1 MKSKSLLII
10 STIAM
15 LISLVAI
22 TISIIAFWS
31 SCKLEYDSGNAIMS
45 AFSIMVTILI
55 GAVTVLI
62 AWQVYNHY
70 VAKEEVRQMVE
81 EETRKLADDIWH
93 VLDSNQNSSNDI
105 CYLATGDIKDYM
117 QLDAYM
123 RGIEIAKE
131 CHIPLLREY
140 SINYAL
146 ERFHQLY
153 FESEQRGERHI
164 TKGKRKEYEHL
175 CADINHKYVEELRD
189 YILNAVEIDDKM
201 Q

>member
-1 MKSKSLLII
+1 MNKNNLFMCIIALLISI
-10 STIAM
+10 
-15 LISLVAI
+15 VAF
-22 TISIIAFWS
+22 TISIISFWS
-31 SCKLEYDSGNAIMS
+31 SCTLEYDSSNAIMS

-70 VAKEEVRQMVE
+70 VAKEEVKQMVE
-81 EETRKLADDIWH
+81 EETKKLADDIWH
-93 VLDSNQNSSNDI
+93 VLDSNEKSSNDT
-105 CYLATGDIKDYM
+105 CYLATSDIRDHM

-123 RGIEIAKE
+123 HGIEIAKK
-131 CHIPLLREY
+131 CHLSSLRNY

-153 FESEQRGERHI
+153 IESKQKEEMHI

-175 CADINHKYVEELRD
+175 CADIDHKYIEELRD
-189 YILNAVEIDDKM
+189 YIRNAVDVDNET
-201 Q
+201 